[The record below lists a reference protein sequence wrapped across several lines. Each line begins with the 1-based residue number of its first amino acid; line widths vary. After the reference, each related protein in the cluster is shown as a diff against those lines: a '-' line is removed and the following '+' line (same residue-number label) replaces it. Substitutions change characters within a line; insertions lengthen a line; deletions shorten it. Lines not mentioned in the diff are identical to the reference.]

1 MTKSIK
7 KGEKRKLV
15 AVTPIVSQKGSWI
28 YSGASRIYLIPF
40 EAKAV
45 STNYTIT
52 IPGVATI
59 KDAMVIKKTNQA
71 VCTRTFATN
80 VLTITET
87 LSSVDLIGAV
97 LAVL

>member
-1 MTKSIK
+1 MT
-7 KGEKRKLV
+7 

-28 YSGASRIYLIPF
+28 YSGASRVYIVPF

-45 STNYTIT
+45 STGYTIP
-52 IPGVATI
+52 IPGVTTI

-87 LSSVDLIGAV
+87 LSSVDLYGAV